1 MHDIGR
7 WTVAL
12 STLIGLGLALGLN
25 PALYGATADMLA
37 RNTQVAA
44 RMAWMVGGLA
54 TGATI
59 LFVALQSFNPTN
71 LVAAAEREADAL
83 ALSRTVDLIAGG
95 VFLAAAIGVVI
106 WRLRVPRRAA
116 SARSAQARAHPGSYF
131 WLGLSCSIVGFT
143 TLPIMYTTGRVTAG
157 LSDEVVPRILAY
169 AVFLLA
175 LIAPFVLLAGLW
187 SRLPGTA
194 AFVSRTYD
202 RLIHLDFR
210 WTYAVVLAVAG
221 IVCLGFGLLAGR

>member
-1 MHDIGR
+1 MHDIAR
-7 WTVAL
+7 WAVAL

-37 RNTQVAA
+37 RNTQVPA

-59 LFVALQSFNPTN
+59 LFVALQSFNPAN
-71 LVAAAEREADAL
+71 LVTAAERDADAL
-83 ALSRTVDLIAGG
+83 ALSRTVDLIAGA
-95 VFLAAAIGVVI
+95 VFLAAAIGVAV
-106 WRLRVPRRAA
+106 WRLIVPRRAEGGHPT
-116 SARSAQARAHPGSYF
+116 SGRAHPGSYF

-157 LSDEVVPRILAY
+157 ISDELVPRILAY

-175 LIAPFVLLAGLW
+175 LIAPFVLLAGVW
-187 SRLPGTA
+187 SRLPGAA
-194 AFVSRTYD
+194 AFVTRTYD
-202 RLIHLDFR
+202 RLIHLDYR
-210 WTYAVVLAVAG
+210 WTYAVVLAAAGVACLVFGLVAG
-221 IVCLGFGLLAGR
+221 R

>member
-1 MHDIGR
+1 MHDIAR

-59 LFVALQSFNPTN
+59 LFLALQSFNPAN
-71 LVAAAEREADAL
+71 LVTAAEREADAL
-83 ALSRTVDLIAGG
+83 ALSRTVDLIAGA
-95 VFLAAAIGVVI
+95 VFLTAAIGVAV
-106 WRLRVPRRAA
+106 WRLRVPRRAEGGHPTLG
-116 SARSAQARAHPGSYF
+116 RAHAGSYF

-157 LSDEVVPRILAY
+157 ISDDLVPRVLAY
-169 AVFLLA
+169 VVFLLA
-175 LIAPFVLLAGLW
+175 LIAPFVLLAGMW

-210 WTYAVVLAVAG
+210 WTYAVVLAIAG
-221 IVCLGFGLLAGR
+221 VVCLGFGLIAGR

>member
-1 MHDIGR
+1 MHNIAR
-7 WTVAL
+7 WAVAL

-44 RMAWMVGGLA
+44 RMGWMVGGLA

-59 LFVALQSFNPTN
+59 LFVALQSFNPAN
-71 LVAAAEREADAL
+71 LVTAAERDADAL
-83 ALSRTVDLIAGG
+83 ALSRTVDLIAGA
-95 VFLAAAIGVVI
+95 VFLAAAIGVAV

-116 SARSAQARAHPGSYF
+116 VARATQSRAHSGSYF

-157 LSDEVVPRILAY
+157 ISDELVPRILAY

-175 LIAPFVLLAGLW
+175 LIAPFVLLAGVW
-187 SRLPGTA
+187 SRLPGAA

-202 RLIHLDFR
+202 RLIHLDYR
-210 WTYAVVLAVAG
+210 WTYAVVLAAAG
-221 IVCLGFGLLAGR
+221 VVCLGFGLIAGR

>member
-1 MHDIGR
+1 MHDLGR
-7 WTVAL
+7 WVVTL

-44 RMAWMVGGLA
+44 RTAWMVGGLA

-59 LFVALQSFNPTN
+59 LFVALQSFNPAH
-71 LVAAAEREADAL
+71 LVALAERDADAL

-95 VFLAAAIGVVI
+95 VFLAAAAGVAV
-106 WRLRVPRRAA
+106 WRLRVPRRPDAA
-116 SARSAQARAHPGSYF
+116 RPARTHAHPGSYF

-143 TLPIMYTTGRVTAG
+143 TLPIMYTTGRLTAG
-157 LSDEVVPRILAY
+157 VSDEILPRILAY

-175 LIAPFVLLAGLW
+175 LIAPFVLLAGVW
-187 SRLPGTA
+187 SRLPGA
-194 AFVSRTYD
+194 AGFVSRAYD
-202 RLIHLDFR
+202 RLIHLDLR
-210 WTYAVVLAVAG
+210 WTYAIVLAVAG
-221 IVCLGFGLLAGR
+221 VVCLGFGLVAGR